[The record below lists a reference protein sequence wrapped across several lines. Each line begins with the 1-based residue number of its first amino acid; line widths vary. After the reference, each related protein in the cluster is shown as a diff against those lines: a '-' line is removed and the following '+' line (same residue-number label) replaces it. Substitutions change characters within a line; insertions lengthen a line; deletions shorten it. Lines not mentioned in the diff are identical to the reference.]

1 MSELR
6 PRQTQAVHDLTRAY
20 ASGYHSPILVA
31 PTAFGK
37 THTSTE
43 IIRRALAKGNSV
55 WFLAHL
61 KEILDATAS
70 KLDGESIPFGMVAAG
85 YGGDRRQRVQVASR
99 DTLIGRLDRYERPS
113 LMIVDEAHLAVGNR
127 YQEIIQWACAGPKH
141 YQRGGGRLLHL
152 TATPQRLDGRGMGEV
167 ADIIINTCSTQ
178 DLIEEG
184 LAPKLRYYE
193 PPAMDGKAIVGSALH
208 HYRKYADR
216 VPAIGFCVSV
226 AEAEKAAQEFRDAGY
241 RAIAVDGESDPV
253 LRDGALTGIQDG
265 GLDVVFN
272 CKLWVA
278 GVDAPR
284 VGCIIDMRPTDS
296 LTQYLQGLG
305 RGMRLFPGKEFLI
318 YLDMVGNRHRHG
330 HPTAART
337 WSLLGHK
344 DGSGGVA
351 NPAPVKVCP
360 GCFSVVPSFVTNCSC
375 GHQFEVVQREVNRVD
390 GELHEVA
397 DTIPTTQS
405 IIAPTIAFKT
415 ENELLR
421 VFKARGTRR
430 PELRARA
437 AYKAQYAALAR
448 QHGIA
453 GAEKLAREFNAQP

>member
-6 PRQTQAVHDLTRAY
+6 PRQAQAVQDLTRAY
-20 ASGYHSPILVA
+20 GAGFHSPILVA

-43 IIRRALAKGNSV
+43 IIKRALAKGNSV

-70 KLDGESIPFGMVAAG
+70 KLEGEGIHFGMVASG
-85 YGGDRRQRVQVASR
+85 YGGDRRQRVQIASR
-99 DTLIGRLDRYERPS
+99 DTLIGRLDRYEHPG
-113 LMIVDEAHLAVGNR
+113 LMIIDEAHLAVGNR
-127 YQEIIQWACAGPKH
+127 YQEIIQWAGAGPKH
-141 YQRGGGRLLHL
+141 YRRGGSRLLHL

-167 ADIIINTCSTQ
+167 ADIIINTCSMQ
-178 DLIEEG
+178 ELIEEG

-193 PPAMDGKAIVGSALH
+193 PPAMDEKAIVGSALH

-241 RAIAVDGESDPV
+241 RAVAVDGESDPV

-265 GLDVVFN
+265 SLDVVFN

-284 VGCIIDMRPTDS
+284 VGCIIDMRLTDS

-330 HPTAART
+330 HPTAARQWT
-337 WSLLGHK
+337 LLGLK
-344 DGSGGVA
+344 DGSGDTAGST
-351 NPAPVKVCP
+351 PVKKCP
-360 GCFSVVPSFVTNCSC
+360 NCFSVVYSFVTDCSC
-375 GHQFEVVQREVNRVD
+375 GYHFDVVQREVNRVD
-390 GELHEVA
+390 GDLYEVA
-397 DTIPTTQS
+397 DTIPTAQA
-405 IIAPTIAFKT
+405 IIAPAVNFKT
-415 ENELLR
+415 ENEMLR
-421 VFKARGTRR
+421 AFKARGARR

-437 AYKAQYAALAR
+437 AYKAQFAALAR

-453 GAEKLAREFNAQP
+453 AAEKLAREFNAR